1 MKRQQDRNSN
11 SKAKRSKVTS
21 DMHERGSRDRITPES
36 DRERREGR
44 GKFSRADH
52 GKLEKREKRDSRFRN
67 DRDGFDRDRDGGYPE
82 RVTTN
87 KQEYRTLKVS
97 NFSSHV
103 SDMAIKDAL
112 YHEFKKFGDVNVRLT
127 YTAGDERV
135 AYVSFRVT
143 DDAREARRAK
153 TGRLVL
159 FDRTVDITP
168 VYLPQDH
175 GRLKQRSL
183 SPESNYST
191 HSAASSRRAHAVR
204 HGSLT
209 REMTPRDRSY
219 QAYDNRR
226 TYANA
231 SEYYTP
237 REQHMLPEDDQ
248 RATRTLF
255 VGNLEANVLESD
267 LRRMFDR
274 FGIVEDVDVKRPMR
288 GQGNAYAFVKFMNL
302 DMAHKAKVAMSGQYI
317 GRNICKIGYGKP
329 VPTTRL
335 WVGGLGPWTSLAVL
349 EREFDRF
356 GAIRKID
363 YIKGDNHAYVLY
375 DSLDAAQAAC
385 SQMRGFPL
393 GGADRRLRVDFADPE
408 STVKAYPVPQY
419 SPHRQHHDAMLSEH
433 YRRNPERGLTPPPHY
448 RDGEMDLWGNA
459 NPAGYSLPPLPPR
472 RDEWSVERN
481 HGGMNRHGEP
491 EWDRRRINDVPPSR
505 TRDLGQGSD
514 RRKRSSPLRGRSVS
528 PARTRD
534 MRKRRSVEPVHER
547 DYSPPDKY
555 RADTRLASPPRTPP
569 NKHDVS
575 PREPR
580 TKRRRSNSSDQ
591 YSKSDK
597 DRLDKYEEDS
607 KVSEKSKYRG
617 KHDKKSRDRDKVD
630 EVDNLSDLGECF
642 PVAWHGSVV
651 LKNSAFATRMH
662 LIGGDPNVVDTLLC
676 DSTSNESQVLRITQ
690 RLRLDQPKLEEVT
703 RRISSAGTSGY
714 CLLLALPESQQNV
727 DEPNQTQ
734 MRPLRN
740 LVSYLQQKQAA
751 GVISLPVGG
760 SSKLKEREVGVLHAF
775 PPCEFS
781 HKYLLRVAPNLGQEP
796 SKEDHLVVI
805 VVRGAA

>member
-1 MKRQQDRNSN
+1 MKRQQDRNSH
-11 SKAKRSKVTS
+11 SKPKRSKGTS
-21 DMHERGSRDRITPES
+21 DMHERTSRDRISPES
-36 DRERREGR
+36 DRDRREGR
-44 GKFSRADH
+44 GKVSRTSH
-52 GKLEKREKRDSRFRN
+52 GKLEKRDKRDTRFRN
-67 DRDGFDRDRDGGYPE
+67 DRDGFDRDRDGGYQE
-82 RVTTN
+82 RVQT

-135 AYVSFRVT
+135 AYVNFRLT

-159 FDRTVDITP
+159 FDRTVDILP

-175 GRLKQRSL
+175 SRMKQRSL
-183 SPESNYST
+183 SPENT
-191 HSAASSRRAHAVR
+191 QSRRGAAVR
-204 HGSLT
+204 HTSLS
-209 REMTPRDRSY
+209 REIAAPRERNY
-219 QAYDNRR
+219 NAYDNRR
-226 TYANA
+226 QSYGNTNTND
-231 SEYYTP
+231 YYTP

-255 VGNLEANVLESD
+255 VGNLEANISESD
-267 LRRMFDR
+267 LRRVFDR

-288 GQGNAYAFVKFMNL
+288 DQGNAYAFVKFMNL

-317 GRNICKIGYGKP
+317 GRNICKVGYGKP

-408 STVKAYPVPQY
+408 STVKAYPIPSY
-419 SPHRQHHDAMLSEH
+419 SPHRQHHDPMLSDH
-433 YRRNPERGLTPPPHY
+433 YRRNTDRGMTPPPHY
-448 RDGEMDLWGNA
+448 RDGELDHWGGA
-459 NPAGYSLPPLPPR
+459 NPPAYSLPLPPR
-472 RDEWSVERN
+472 RDEWPIERN
-481 HGGMNRHGEP
+481 HGGMGRHNEP
-491 EWDRRRINDVPPSR
+491 DWDRRRINDIPLNR
-505 TRDLGQGSD
+505 TRDMGPGND
-514 RRKRSSPLRGRSVS
+514 RRKRGISPRDRSLS
-528 PARTRD
+528 PARNRD
-534 MRKRRSVEPVHER
+534 TRKRRSVEPLHER
-547 DYSPPDKY
+547 DYSPALDKY
-555 RADTRLASPPRTPP
+555 RSESLHASPPRTPP
-569 NKHDVS
+569 GKHDLS
-575 PREPR
+575 PKEPR
-580 TKRRRSNSSDQ
+580 TKRCRSNSSDP
-591 YSKSDK
+591 YMKYDKERPDRYEDELKNSDK
-597 DRLDKYEEDS
+597 NKHRS
-607 KVSEKSKYRG
+607 KQ
-617 KHDKKSRDRDKVD
+617 DKKGRERDKVED
-630 EVDNLSDLGECF
+630 VDNLNDLGECF

-662 LIGGDPNVVDTLLC
+662 LIGGDPTVVDTLLSESAN
-676 DSTSNESQVLRITQ
+676 DSQVLRITQ
-690 RLRLDQPKLEEVT
+690 RLRLDQPKLDEVT
-703 RRISSAGTSGY
+703 RRISAAGSTGY

-727 DEPNQTQ
+727 EEPNQTQ

-760 SSKLKEREVGVLHAF
+760 SSKVKDREVGVLHAF
-775 PPCEFS
+775 PPCDFS
-781 HKYLLRVAPNLGQEP
+781 HKYLLGVAPKLGQEP